1 MNTFWQVE
9 AEQARVALMEGEIE
23 GSRETKLDRKLVTKL
38 RKTLS
43 QQERLV
49 ELLYAPISHWF

>member
-1 MNTFWQVE
+1 VE
-9 AEQARVALMEGEIE
+9 AEQARVAAMEGEME